1 MWWNK
6 VNFVLLNDLYRTPYE
21 SWEVFDANL
30 TALVEGGRIKEIAV
44 LNGGSMYAS
53 TEVFT
58 EGSGTDVDAIP
69 IYDERGEN
77 VRVIYDDPR
86 LKNLEVDFKVT
97 VSSFLKLKQGK
108 RPSRTRLRYLFS
120 RWSRTGLSRETMVMG
135 LDWF

>member
-1 MWWNK
+1 
-6 VNFVLLNDLYRTPYE
+6 
-21 SWEVFDANL
+21 
-30 TALVEGGRIKEIAV
+30 
-44 LNGGSMYAS
+44 MYAS

-77 VRVIYDDPR
+77 VQVIYDDPR

-97 VSSFLKLKQGK
+97 VSSFLKLKQRK

-120 RWSRTGLSRETMVMG
+120 RWSRTGFQERPWSWDWIGSNNPTYGPRESSCPACEI
-135 LDWF
+135 